1 MTTQEMIQVLTD
13 NETARL
19 YRAFPLNR
27 SNGSNETKLSEYR
40 YFLETATKRKLKK
53 EFESVMA
60 CSI

>member
-13 NETARL
+13 NEASRL

-27 SNGSNETKLSEYR
+27 DNGSNKTKLSEYQN
-40 YFLETATKRKLKK
+40 FLSTANKKRLKK